1 MKKLISNNSLVFVA
15 GHKGL
20 VGSSILRRLKFYGY
34 KNILTVTKKKLDL
47 RNQIKVEKFIKKNK
61 PQVVINAAAKVGGIN
76 ANNKYRA
83 EFIYDNLMIQ
93 TNIINS
99 CFKYKVKQLI
109 FLGSSC
115 VYPRNC
121 KQPIKEKYLLNGI
134 LEKSNEPY
142 AVAKIAGI
150 KMCESY
156 NNQYGTNFKCLMPC
170 NTYGPNDNYN
180 LLTSHFYP
188 ALLSKIYDAKIKKKK
203 KITLWGNGLAKREL
217 IYVDDVADACI
228 FFFNKKTKESL
239 INVGSGVEKTIT
251 EYAKFIIKKLKVN
264 IKIKYDKPKLNGT
277 PRKLL
282 NSSRAKNYGWRAK
295 INLNSGFDK
304 LINSYIKE
312 IKNYQ

>member
-61 PQVVINAAAKVGGIN
+61 PQVVINSAAKVGGIN

-217 IYVDDVADACI
+217 IYVDDLADACI